1 MRQLNVAV
9 LFDSHTPTDGGS
21 FSLISSILEGF
32 ISARNETKHNIILIS
47 VGKQK
52 NSSADLLF
60 KPTSKFIRFI
70 GNLLFSRNG
79 RFANIW
85 QSKSKLARFLC
96 RHQIDI
102 VYFLGVPVEI
112 TNVPFIMNVWDL
124 QHRTHPWFPELS
136 KEKYWQ
142 DTHDYYRKHLPRALG
157 VITGTRQGRDE
168 ITQFYGVDKRNIY
181 LIPHVISELPELD
194 TSDAR
199 MLRTGSYLYPANF
212 WAHKNHNLIIQAVK
226 ILKDSRN
233 LTVNVTFIGDDKGNL
248 SYIKNCIEENGLA
261 NQIKCLGFVSND
273 VKAKMYSLSKG
284 LIYASFSGPENLP
297 PLEAFSAGIPVI
309 YSEFPGAKE
318 QLGDLPFYFDPL
330 NPLSL
335 AQAIELVE
343 NQSESERFN
352 LVREQ
357 KNFVETKQPSDFATM
372 FFDVISNIEFAIR
385 AGNSRIFYKF
395 KAFISLR

>member
-1 MRQLNVAV
+1 MRQLNIAV

-21 FSLISSILEGF
+21 FSLISSIIEGF
-32 ISARNETKHNIILIS
+32 TSARNESEYKILLVS
-47 VGKQK
+47 VGKQE
-52 NSSADLLF
+52 NSSADLNF
-60 KPTSKFIRFI
+60 KPTSKFIKSMRNF
-70 GNLLFSRNG
+70 LLSRNK
-79 RFANIW
+79 RLVTFW

-112 TNVPFIMNVWDL
+112 TDVPFIMNVWDL

-142 DTHDYYRKHLPRALG
+142 DTDDHYKKHLPRALG

-168 ITQFYGVDKRNIY
+168 IIQFYGVDKRNIY
-181 LIPHVISELPELD
+181 LIPHVVSKVPD
-194 TSDAR
+194 SDASGAGIF
-199 MLRTGSYLYPANF
+199 RTGSYLYPANF
-212 WAHKNHNLIIQAVK
+212 WAHKNHHLIIQAVK
-226 ILKDSRN
+226 ILKKYRG

-248 SYIKNCIEENGLA
+248 SYIKKCIEENGLA
-261 NQIKCLGFVSND
+261 NQIKCLGFVSSE

-297 PLEAFSAGIPVI
+297 PLEAFRAGIPVI

-330 NPLSL
+330 DPLSL

-357 KNFVETKQPSDFATM
+357 KNFMNTKQPSDFATM
-372 FFDVISNIEFAIR
+372 FFVLISNVEYAIR
-385 AGNSRIFYKF
+385 AGNSRNF
-395 KAFISLR
+395 LRI

>member
-1 MRQLNVAV
+1 MHQLNIAV
-9 LFDSHTPTDGGS
+9 LFDSHVPTDGGS

-32 ISARNETKHNIILIS
+32 TSARNDSEYNIIMVS

-52 NSSADLLF
+52 NYSADLNF
-60 KPTSKFIRFI
+60 KPTSKFIKSIRNF
-70 GNLLFSRNG
+70 LYSRNKTL
-79 RFANIW
+79 ATIW
-85 QSKSKLARFLC
+85 QTKSKLARFLC
-96 RHQIDI
+96 RYQIDI
-102 VYFLGVPVEI
+102 VYYLGVPVEV

-142 DTHDYYRKHLPRALG
+142 DTDEYYKKHLPRALG
-157 VITGTRQGRDE
+157 VITGTKQGRDE
-168 ITQFYGVDKRNIY
+168 INQFYGVDKRNIY
-181 LIPHVISELPELD
+181 LIPHVISKLPDLD

-199 MLRTGSYLYPANF
+199 ILPAGSYLYPANF

-226 ILKDSRN
+226 ILKNSRG

-248 SYIKNCIEENGLA
+248 SYIKNRIEENGLA
-261 NQIKCLGFVSND
+261 NQIKCLGFVSSE
-273 VKAKMYSLSKG
+273 VKAKIYSLSKG

-357 KNFVETKQPSDFATM
+357 KNFIDTKQTHDFAIM
-372 FFDVISNIEFAIR
+372 FLDVISNIEFTIR
-385 AGNSRIFYKF
+385 AGNSRNFSKI
-395 KAFISLR
+395 